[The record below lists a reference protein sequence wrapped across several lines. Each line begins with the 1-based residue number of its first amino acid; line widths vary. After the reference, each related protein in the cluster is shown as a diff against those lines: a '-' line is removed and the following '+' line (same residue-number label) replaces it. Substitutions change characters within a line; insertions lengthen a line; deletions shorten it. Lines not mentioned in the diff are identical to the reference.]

1 MINSNQSYD
10 FCCQEHCWG
19 FHKIPMFRRNYPKSW
34 LMTLQVNFSHRTTTW
49 ADCEQLPLTCFGN
62 TSRFHVQTRTHLFI
76 RVFQQL
82 TLYQSIFWL
91 FREKYEMSMGAK
103 AGFHTNSAR
112 PDKMNANGLEPFP
125 KASCQSALLQ
135 HYLGCFRSWQVC
147 SRVAGMR
154 SQKHD
159 K

>member
-1 MINSNQSYD
+1 MINSNQFYD

-19 FHKIPMFRRNYPKSW
+19 FHKIPMFRRNYPKSG
-34 LMTLQVNFSHRTTTW
+34 LMTLQANFSHRTTTW

-103 AGFHTNSAR
+103 AVFHTNSAR
-112 PDKMNANGLEPFP
+112 PDKMTGKRAWAIP
-125 KASCQSALLQ
+125 QSVMSIRFAATLPRMFSELAGVQ
-135 HYLGCFRSWQVC
+135 SSSWHEKPET
-147 SRVAGMR
+147 R
-154 SQKHD
+154 
-159 K
+159 